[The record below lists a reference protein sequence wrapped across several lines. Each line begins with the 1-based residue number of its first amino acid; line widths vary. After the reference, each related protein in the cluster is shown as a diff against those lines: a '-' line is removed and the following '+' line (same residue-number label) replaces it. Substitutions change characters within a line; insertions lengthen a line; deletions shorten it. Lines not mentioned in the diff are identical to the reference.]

1 MTETL
6 ILITLS
12 TILTLHIWVTR
23 RSITRLRRDI
33 MLTTRGARQAR
44 IELLERAEYKDLD
57 S

>member
-6 ILITLS
+6 ILTTLS
-12 TILTLHIWVTR
+12 TILALHIWVTR
-23 RSITRLRRDI
+23 RAITRLRRDI

-44 IELLERAEYKDLD
+44 IELLERPEYKDLD

>member
-6 ILITLS
+6 ILTALA

-23 RSITRLRRDI
+23 RAFRRLRRDI